1 MDLILLSL
9 ACVAFAMSRTGSR
22 YQYLQTNTFRSKAES
37 VPRNALIAAVNS
49 RPSISRSTFV
59 ECAIQSCSS
68 SSTSSS
74 PALLSRP
81 RAHAVDRCVARDSAE
96 IRRKMLRLLW
106 RNRVPRFQPCVVDTL
121 LGILLVPKDGTRDVH
136 TVRIVFA
143 ARLGDCLLRPVVI

>member
-22 YQYLQTNTFRSKAES
+22 YQYLQTNTF
-37 VPRNALIAAVNS
+37 
-49 RPSISRSTFV
+49 
-59 ECAIQSCSS
+59 
-68 SSTSSS
+68 
-74 PALLSRP
+74 
-81 RAHAVDRCVARDSAE
+81 
-96 IRRKMLRLLW
+96 
-106 RNRVPRFQPCVVDTL
+106 

>member
-37 VPRNALIAAVNS
+37 VLRNALIAAVNS

-68 SSTSSS
+68 SSTSSVS
-74 PALLSRP
+74 CPPRCFRVRVRMRSIDALRVILP
-81 RAHAVDRCVARDSAE
+81 RYAARC
-96 IRRKMLRLLW
+96 
-106 RNRVPRFQPCVVDTL
+106 FGFC
-121 LGILLVPKDGTRDVH
+121 GG
-136 TVRIVFA
+136 IVFHA
-143 ARLGDCLLRPVVI
+143 FSHVSLTHSQGWHARCACSTHCIYRSSR

>member
-68 SSTSSS
+68 SSTSSVSCPPRCFRVRVRMRSIDALRVILPRYAAVIGKGRLCHSSFCQNGLNASCADFHSFTPISS
-74 PALLSRP
+74 PVL
-81 RAHAVDRCVARDSAE
+81 
-96 IRRKMLRLLW
+96 
-106 RNRVPRFQPCVVDTL
+106 
-121 LGILLVPKDGTRDVH
+121 
-136 TVRIVFA
+136 
-143 ARLGDCLLRPVVI
+143 